1 MDEKQKKEIA
11 VFRYSVI
18 SDLVYWRPIGLQKLS
33 DGIQIKASCQWN
45 IPYSNRCTISETTI
59 RRWLSAYLASDKDLN
74 SLYPQNRADNGS
86 ARAIDDETA
95 TVLIQIRKQYS
106 DIPITEMIHM
116 MDQRGLLPAV
126 GSPSLSTIYR
136 FFKNQGDLLAKRPK
150 TDRRRFEAEFPNDIW
165 QSDVMHGPKLKI
177 EGKLRKTYLIA
188 FIDDHSRL
196 ILNAAFYL
204 KENLDCFLAALRV
217 AVLTRGVPRKLY
229 VDNGAAFRSNHLSY
243 IAAALQINLIHAK
256 PYSPQGK
263 GKIELFFRT
272 VRDSFLSEQLI
283 QELHETHHPL
293 MEFNERLSVW
303 IMDRY
308 HQKIHSST
316 SQTPLQRFKNGIEM
330 VRAAPDDLE
339 SYFRKA
345 AMRTVTKDR
354 VVHLEGMLYETPV
367 DLIGERIELLY
378 HNDTNPDVEA
388 RFDGKSYGILKPVD
402 PGVNVKVKRAK
413 YNAEITLET
422 TKNHVKLE
430 PGKLFNKKRRTS

>member
-1 MDEKQKKEIA
+1 MNEKQKKEIA

-18 SDLVYWRPIGLQKLS
+18 SDLVYWRPVGLQRMS
-33 DGIQIKASCQWN
+33 DVIRRKADQQWN
-45 IPYSNRCTISETTI
+45 IPYSDRCTVSASTI
-59 RRWLSAYLASDKDLN
+59 KRWLNAYLINKDIK
-74 SLYPQNRADNGS
+74 SLYPQSRADNGS

-95 TVLIQIRKQYS
+95 TALIQTRKQYG

-116 MDQRGLLPAV
+116 MDQKGLLPLV
-126 GSPSLSTIYR
+126 EPPSLSTIYR
-136 FFKNQGDLLAKRPK
+136 FFKNHCDLLTKVPK

-177 EGKLRKTYLIA
+177 EGKFRKTYLIA
-188 FIDDHSRL
+188 LIDDHSRL
-196 ILNAAFYL
+196 ILNATFYL
-204 KENLDCFLAALRV
+204 KENLDCFLAALKV
-217 AVLTRGVPRKLY
+217 AIVKRGLPKKLY
-229 VDNGAAFRSNHLSY
+229 VDNGAAFRSNHLAY

-263 GKIELFFRT
+263 GKIERFFRT
-272 VRDSFLSEQLI
+272 VRGSFLSEQLI
-283 QELHETHHPL
+283 LELSETSHPL

-303 IMDRY
+303 LMDRY
-308 HQKIHSST
+308 HQKQHSST
-316 SQTPLQRFKNGIEM
+316 SETPLERFKNGIEM
-330 VRAAPDDLE
+330 VRPAPDDLH

-354 VVHLEGMLYETPV
+354 VVHLDGKLYEAPV

-402 PGVNVKVKRAK
+402 PGVNVKIKRAK

-422 TKNHVKLE
+422 TKNHVNLE